1 MNKTKNKIKEIIKD
15 ATETDKKILLN
26 DDIFVHHQAD
36 SLDQVEIVMALE
48 EEFNIEISDEQ
59 MDTTRTLRGYM
70 NVVEEQQKQ
79 KNAA

>member
-1 MNKTKNKIKEIIKD
+1 MNKTKNRIKEIIQD
-15 ATETDKKILLN
+15 ATETDKAILLN
-26 DDIFVHHQAD
+26 DDIFIHHQAD
-36 SLDQVEIVMALE
+36 SLDQVEIIMALE

-70 NVVEEQQKQ
+70 NVVEERQ